1 MDERVEAFLANVLAL
16 EGEEANTIRQGVRGA
31 LADYEQLFRAQEVN
45 KRMKEKA
52 AHACH
57 ALCRARVVEE
67 IRLRKGTPTAEH
79 LRLVLS
85 VINAGRIIHERTD
98 AGDIMAERSDS
109 LELRIAFHNAVSR
122 FQDWTTGVTEPRV
135 KYCGRFCAISEVC
148 QEVGNLSDRPP
159 GDLLAILRKETH
171 TGNDALALKMDE
183 TYRRA
188 GRFLLRLIE
197 KRKDEMRRRNA
208 LQS

>member
-45 KRMKEKA
+45 KRIKEKA

-67 IRLRKGTPTAEH
+67 TGLRKGTPTAER

-85 VINAGRIIHERTD
+85 VINGPH
-98 AGDIMAERSDS
+98 
-109 LELRIAFHNAVSR
+109 F
-122 FQDWTTGVTEPRV
+122 P
-135 KYCGRFCAISEVC
+135 
-148 QEVGNLSDRPP
+148 
-159 GDLLAILRKETH
+159 
-171 TGNDALALKMDE
+171 
-183 TYRRA
+183 
-188 GRFLLRLIE
+188 
-197 KRKDEMRRRNA
+197 
-208 LQS
+208 